1 MGSSTEEGQCSHGST
16 GEEEEV
22 QEAEHYCNAMQLVT
36 SSLLPMVMQT
46 AIELGLFHII
56 AKAGQAS
63 ASEIASQLPANNPA
77 APIMLGRI
85 LYFLT
90 SHSVLTCS
98 ALDAD
103 DGRLKRVYGLTP
115 VSKYFVPDQDG
126 ISLSPLLT
134 LAQDKVFMDSWSVCS
149 IFFVLSILSLG
160 SQLTPDISQYFF
172 RCHMKN
178 SIIEGGIPF
187 NRAHGVNAYEYS
199 AKNPIFN
206 QVFNRAMLNHTIMIT
221 NKLVESYKGFGHLK
235 QVVDVGG
242 GLGTTLGIIT
252 SKYPSI
258 KAINFDLPHVIQD
271 ALPYPGVEHLGGDMF
286 ESVPNGEAIF
296 MKWILHNW
304 SDDQCLKLLKNCYK
318 ALPEHGMAIVVEGFL
333 PEIPERSASVQSL
346 CKLDLIMM
354 TQIPGGR
361 ERTRQ
366 EFLDLAM
373 AAGFAGIRFECPVYN
388 YWIMEFFK

>member
-1 MGSSTEEGQCSHGST
+1 MGSSTEERQYSHGST

-22 QEAEHYCNAMQLVT
+22 QEAEHYCNAMQLVA

-63 ASEIASQLPANNPA
+63 ASEIASQLRANNPA
-77 APIMLGRI
+77 APIMLDRI

-103 DGRLKRVYGLTP
+103 GGRLKRVYGLTP

-134 LAQDKVFMDSWSVCS
+134 LTQDKVFMDSW
-149 IFFVLSILSLG
+149 
-160 SQLTPDISQYFF
+160 
-172 RCHMKN
+172 CHLNN

-187 NRAHGVNAYEYS
+187 NRAHGVNAFEYPG
-199 AKNPIFN
+199 KNPRFN
-206 QVFNRAMLNHTIMIT
+206 QAFNTAMLNHTIMIT
-221 NKLVESYKGFGHLK
+221 NKIVESYKGFGNLK

-258 KAINFDLPHVIQD
+258 KAINFDLPHVIQH

-286 ESVPNGEAIF
+286 ESVPNGEAMF
-296 MKWILHNW
+296 LKWILHDW
-304 SDDQCLKLLKNCYK
+304 SDEHCLKLLKNCYK
-318 ALPEHGMAIVVEGFL
+318 ALPEHGKAIVVEGFL
-333 PEIPERSASVQSL
+333 PEIPEGSASVQAL
-346 CKLDLIMM
+346 CEGDLIMM
-354 TQIPGGR
+354 TQNPGGR

-373 AAGFAGIRFECPVYN
+373 AAGFAGIRFECLVYN
-388 YWIMEFFK
+388 YWVMEFFK

>member
-1 MGSSTEEGQCSHGST
+1 MGSSTEERQCSHGST
-16 GEEEEV
+16 GEEEV
-22 QEAEHYCNAMQLVT
+22 QEAEHYCNAMQLVA

-77 APIMLGRI
+77 APVMLDRI

-98 ALDAD
+98 ALNAD
-103 DGRLKRVYGLTP
+103 GGRLKRVYGLTP

-134 LAQDKVFMDSWSVCS
+134 LIQDKVFMDSW
-149 IFFVLSILSLG
+149 
-160 SQLTPDISQYFF
+160 
-172 RCHMKN
+172 CHLKN

-187 NRAHGVNAYEYS
+187 NRAHGVNAFEYPG
-199 AKNPIFN
+199 KNPRFN
-206 QVFNRAMLNHTIMIT
+206 QAFNTAMLNHTIMIT
-221 NKLVESYKGFGHLK
+221 NKIVESYKGFGNLK

-242 GLGTTLGIIT
+242 GLGTTLGILT

-296 MKWILHNW
+296 MKWILHDW
-304 SDDQCLKLLKNCYK
+304 SDEHCLKLLKNCYK
-318 ALPEHGMAIVVEGFL
+318 ALPEQGMAIVVEGFL
-333 PEIPERSASVQSL
+333 PEIPEGSASVQAL
-346 CKLDLIMM
+346 CEGDLIMM
-354 TQIPGGR
+354 TQSPGGR

-373 AAGFAGIRFECPVYN
+373 AAGFAGIRFECLVYN